1 MKKEFKPYY
10 DKLHETKQEFL
21 QQYQNNEDMSR
32 PRIEENIGDMVD
44 QATDDYTKEFLSNLS
59 AVDLKTLRRIDQALD
74 RINNEEYGMCQ
85 DCGEEITSKRL
96 KAVPWAEY
104 CIYCQEKREKEDLS
118 V

>member
-21 QQYQNNEDMSR
+21 QKYLNNEDMSR
-32 PRIEENIGDMVD
+32 PHIEENIGDMVD

-59 AVDLKTLRRIDQALD
+59 AADLKTLRRIDHALE
-74 RINNEEYGMCQ
+74 RIKSDEYGLCQ
-85 DCGEEITSKRL
+85 DCGEEISPKRL

-104 CIYCQEKREKEDLS
+104 CIYCQEKREKEDVS
-118 V
+118 A